1 MIKFVIF
8 DFDGVFTDGKIIFDN
23 SGNPLKHYNAKDGN
37 GIFRLI
43 DNNFKL
49 GVISG
54 WKNNKSQKSIL
65 EHFGIKK
72 FSLGSNEK
80 LKIINEWCKELKIS
94 LNEIAYMG
102 DDLNDIEAMKE
113 VKLSG
118 CPNDAVEEVKN
129 ISNFISTKNGGNG
142 AVREFCDYIMNIK
155 NRYEQQ
161 ISCVI
166 PCAKT
171 NIENINV
178 RKFCNTNLLNIK
190 LNVIDNLNFDETII
204 TSNDEILKKYEKK
217 YKIKFHKRNELLCK
231 NDVSYKSLYTN
242 HFDIITNNVI
252 FHTTPISPFLSKKS
266 IDQIITIWRDNPNY
280 ELVIFGKK
288 EKKLFN
294 EKKKFASLQQAGF
307 IIDRQTFKKYNND
320 IKKIKKIYF
329 VELDELESLIISSNI
344 KFVIGETLFYRNF
357 INKKLIDDYMI
368 NSNFKKTKILD
379 CTIRDSGYLNNW
391 NWSYDTVKN
400 FVYYMGEIGVE
411 YCEIGFLKD
420 EKYVEKD
427 AGIWRN
433 LANNLNIIKKLK
445 QGTKC
450 KIAVMIDIG
459 SSKES
464 YYDVNLLPNQKDSE
478 IDLIRVFVFF
488 KVIDRSINVCNILKD
503 KGYIVSLNIGHCVH
517 LEDYEIKYIKNLVIS
532 KKINIDYLYFA
543 DSLGMMTSED
553 SKKFI
558 STLNDIFPVKNGFHN
573 HNNNGTVFANIVE
586 LINSNIDIVDGSI
599 SGFGK
604 NGGNANLEQIL
615 MFLFFKKN
623 YDLNIEKLLEF
634 LNLIKNL
641 NFYNENNI
649 QVIDIMQIKRML
661 HQFMNVHSSYFNKVK
676 DKSLIE
682 IYNNL
687 KDLKYIKKV
696 WE

>member
-1 MIKFVIF
+1 MIKLCVF
-8 DFDGVFTDGKIIFDN
+8 DFDGVFTDGKILFDN
-23 SGNPLKHYNAKDGN
+23 DGNVLKHYNCKDGN
-37 GIFRLI
+37 GIFRLHKMNVQI
-43 DNNFKL
+43 

-54 WKNNKSQKSIL
+54 YKENNSQL
-65 EHFGIKK
+65 EIIKHLK
-72 FSLGSNEK
+72 INRISLGSDEK
-80 LKIINEWCKELKIS
+80 LKKLKEWCLELNIDYS
-94 LNEIAYMG
+94 NVAYMG
-102 DDLNDIEAMKE
+102 DDINDLE
-113 VKLSG
+113 VMLQVGLTG
-118 CPNDAVEEVKN
+118 CPKNSSIEIKN
-129 ISNFISTKNGGNG
+129 ISNFLSQKNGGDG
-142 AVREFCDYIMNIK
+142 AVREFCDYIIK
-155 NRYEQQ
+155 IINRTNEK

-166 PCAKT
+166 PCAK
-171 NIENINV
+171 INSINQNS
-178 RKFCNTNLLNIK
+178 RKFCDSSLLDIK
-190 LNVIDNLNFDETII
+190 LENLKNLHFDELILS
-204 TSNDEILKKYEKK
+204 SNDDDLKKYKNEN
-217 YKIKFHKRNELLCK
+217 IIFDKRNEYLCT
-231 NDVSYKSLYTN
+231 NNNSYKDLYTYHSSTIKN
-242 HFDIITNNVI
+242 EVMFY
-252 FHTTPISPFLSKKS
+252 TTPLTPFLNNSS
-266 IDQIITIWRDNPNY
+266 IDKLISFWKNNPNY
-280 ELVIFGKK
+280 ELVIFSQKIRNIIKK
-288 EKKLFN
+288 DNKYLP
-294 EKKKFASLQQAGF
+294 LHHAGF
-307 IIDRQTFKKYNND
+307 IVDIKTFEKYNYD
-320 IKKIKKIYF
+320 ISEIKNIYYIELLDLETLVISNNTNF
-329 VELDELESLIISSNI
+329 VLAES
-344 KFVIGETLFYRNF
+344 LFYRNF
-357 INKKLIDDYMI
+357 TNTKLIDDYML
-368 NSNFKKTKILD
+368 NHNFKKTKVLD

-391 NWSYDTVKN
+391 NWDYDVVKN

-478 IDLIRVFVFF
+478 IDLIRVFAFF

-517 LEDYEIKYIKNLVIS
+517 LEDYEIKYVKNLVIS

-558 STLNDIFPVKNGFHN
+558 STLKDIFPVKNGFHN